1 MSPAMDAGRWRRINE
16 LFHSAR
22 EMPESTR
29 EAFLRAQCGEDLELY
44 ADVARMLREDSQ
56 SGLLDEPPLAPPG
69 SDAVFATG
77 QEIAGRYRIVRFLGR
92 GGMGEV
98 FEAEDRELKERV
110 ALKTLLPEIADDPV
124 MLARFKQEIQLSRKV
139 SHDNVCRV
147 FDQVRHEGT
156 VFLTMEFLE
165 GETLAARL
173 RREERMSAA
182 DALPLLA
189 QMAEGLDAAHRAG
202 IIHRDFKPANVMLT
216 AAGDGSLRAVIT
228 DFGLARRF
236 STGSETTATLT
247 GTVMG
252 TLDYM
257 APELMSGGTAT
268 AASDVYAFG
277 TTAYRMVTGAL
288 PFPSDTPLAAAI
300 RRAKGPAPA
309 PRTLVADLDPRW
321 DEALLRALD
330 PDPERRF
337 SRAGHVVKALQGET
351 PSMGIRIP
359 VITRRRVMAGV
370 GAVAVLILAA
380 VGWGMWTR
388 ARNRP
393 SPEAAAYYQKGLDDI
408 HAGAYFA
415 ATKALEQAATL
426 APRFSLAHARLAEAW
441 LELDVPERART
452 EMLLARRQD
461 NSGLPESDRLQI
473 EAVDRTIFREFD
485 VALANY
491 ERIKGLAKSNASD
504 LDLDLG
510 RAYEKASQQAKA
522 VECYKRAAEGPS
534 HSPAAWLHLGIIYG
548 RASKL
553 TDSVA
558 AMQRA
563 EEVYQQ
569 SSNLEGLTEVAFQRG
584 VAANRRREF
593 DEGVKDLNRALET
606 AKLADNTQQGIRIR
620 LQLANNYY
628 MSGKPE
634 LAEEYAKEALDTAQA
649 NQMESLTISGLVN
662 LGNAQ
667 NARRDGAG
675 AEKYYQE
682 ALTRARRHNV
692 PRMIAVSLL
701 SLAGLHAQQRRTDDV
716 TREASEALA
725 YFESHGFALESASCY
740 TAIGRCQRDRG
751 DFEAAQKS
759 FQRSVEMA
767 EKTKD
772 AVVIAQAEESLGSL
786 LVFQE
791 QYPKALEHYRKSLEL
806 NRDPQLKGYAG
817 LQCGS
822 TLSQLGRYDEARA
835 ALDAADGLAAKYP
848 ELRVRLLRARAELEQ
863 TAGNFAQAAAIA
875 RRALTGN
882 PPPSPGT
889 AIELNRVIGL
899 ALLAT
904 GDKRGGLRKCEEA
917 LTAAVKNEDVTAL
930 LGTRLAVAE
939 ARIANGDRAGAA
951 AILQSIE
958 PTLAGHPESQLRGL
972 ALMAELDTRRFE
984 AARAALDELR
994 SQWGDAAFATYQT
1007 RNDVRRLIRPLL
1019 QAIPANH

>member
-1 MSPAMDAGRWRRINE
+1 MDGERWRRINE
-16 LFHSAR
+16 LFHAAR
-22 EMPESTR
+22 EQPESSR
-29 EAFLRAQCGEDLELY
+29 DSFLRAQCGEDLELY

-56 SGLLDEPPLAPPG
+56 SGLLDEPPLVPPA
-69 SDAVFATG
+69 SEATFTAG
-77 QEIAGRYRIVRFLGR
+77 QEVAGRYRIVRFLGR

-110 ALKTLLPEIADDPV
+110 ALKTLLPEIAGDSA
-124 MLARFKQEIQLSRKV
+124 MLARFKQEIQLSRRV
-139 SHDNVCRV
+139 SHANVCRV
-147 FDQVRHEGT
+147 FDQARHEGT

-173 RREERMSAA
+173 RREGKMSAA

-202 IIHRDFKPANVMLT
+202 IIHRDFKPGNVMLT
-216 AAGDGSLRAVIT
+216 AAADGSLRAVIT

-236 STGSETTATLT
+236 SPGSETTATLT
-247 GTVMG
+247 GTVLG

-300 RRAKGPAPA
+300 LRAKGPAPA

-321 DEALLRALD
+321 DGALLRALD
-330 PDPERRF
+330 PEPEHRF
-337 SRAGHVVKALQGET
+337 SRAGHLVKALQGET
-351 PSMGIRIP
+351 PSMSIRIP
-359 VITRRRVMAGV
+359 VMTRRRVIAGV
-370 GAVAVLILAA
+370 GAAAVLVAAA
-380 VGWGMWTR
+380 VGWGIWTR

-393 SPEAAAYYQKGLDDI
+393 SPEAAAHYQKGLDDI

-415 ATKALEQAATL
+415 ATKAIGQAVTL

-441 LELDVPERART
+441 LELDVPERASM

-461 NSGLPESDRLQI
+461 NSGLPEADRLQI
-473 EAVDRTIFREFD
+473 EAVDRTISREFD
-485 VALANY
+485 VALASY
-491 ERIKGLAKSNASD
+491 ERIKRLAKSNAAD

-510 RAYEKASQQAKA
+510 RAYEKAGQQAKA
-522 VECYKRAAEGPS
+522 IACYKRAAEGPS
-534 HSPAAWLHLGIIYG
+534 HSPAAWLHLGVIYA
-548 RASKL
+548 RQSKL
-553 TDSVA
+553 PESAA

-563 EEVYQQ
+563 EELYQE
-569 SSNLEGLTEVAFQRG
+569 SSNLEGVTEVAYQRG
-584 VAANRRREF
+584 VAASRRREF
-593 DEGVKDLNRALET
+593 DESVKSLTQALET
-606 AKLADNTQQGIRIR
+606 AKLAGNTQQDLRIR

-628 MSGKPE
+628 MSGKPD
-634 LAEEYAKEALDTAQA
+634 LAEEYAKAALDTAQA

-667 NARRDGAG
+667 NFRRDGAG

-692 PRMIAVSLL
+692 PRMVAVSLL
-701 SLAGLHAQQRRTDDV
+701 SLVGLHAQQRRTDDV
-716 TREASEALA
+716 MREASEALA

-822 TLSQLGRYDEARA
+822 TLSQLGRYDDARA

-863 TAGNFAQAAAIA
+863 TAGHSSQAAAIA
-875 RRALTGN
+875 RHALTGN

-889 AIELNRVIGL
+889 SIELNRVIGL

-904 GDKRGGLRKCEEA
+904 GDKRGGLRECEAA
-917 LTAAVKNEDVTAL
+917 LAAAAKSEDVNAL
-930 LGTRLAVAE
+930 LGARLAVAE
-939 ARIANGDRAGAA
+939 ARIANGDRVGAA
-951 AILQSIE
+951 ALLQSIE
-958 PTLAGHPESQLRGL
+958 PTLVGHPESRLRAL
-972 ALMAELDTRRFE
+972 ALMAELDTRRVE
-984 AARAALDELR
+984 AVRAALEELK
-994 SQWGDAAFATYQT
+994 SQWGDSAFVTYQT
-1007 RNDVRRLIRPLL
+1007 RIDVRKLIRPLL
-1019 QAIPANH
+1019 SAIPANH